1 MNFFEI
7 IFLSLVSI
15 YGILLIGFLAIF
27 VYDTIMENKINNM
40 IIENKEDKSE
50 GEKIMKYVGDKI
62 IEKELKKFVFEI
74 ESYLAYHND
83 EDTLT
88 KKEILIMLG
97 EILKENYNIETKK
110 I

>member
-7 IFLSLVSI
+7 VFLSLALI
-15 YGILLIGFLAIF
+15 YGIFLIGFLAVFI
-27 VYDTIMENKINNM
+27 YNT
-40 IIENKEDKSE
+40 IIENKEDKN
-50 GEKIMKYVGDKI
+50 
-62 IEKELKKFVFEI
+62 IEKELKQFTFEI

-88 KKEILIMLG
+88 KKEILIILS
-97 EILKENYNIETKK
+97 EILKEKYNIETKE

>member
-7 IFLSLVSI
+7 IFLSLASI

-27 VYDTIMENKINNM
+27 VYDTIMENKIINM

-50 GEKIMKYVGDKI
+50 EEKIMKYVGDKI